1 MLKLDIWTYYYLVEI
16 GILLKDV
23 LDILDFEKKIVSLSK
38 YQKLKCLNGI
48 TYVTFLT
55 YLREGM
61 LYKYPYIK

>member
-16 GILLKDV
+16 GILQKDV
-23 LDILDFEKKIVSLSK
+23 LDILDFEKKIVWLSK
-38 YQKLKCLNGI
+38 YQKLKCQNGI